1 MARVVMVADDVVMG
15 SRRWVVI
22 GVGGVVAAGLVVAAV
37 VFGLQGVE
45 VASWLAGAASFV
57 VAVAAL
63 VLAPSGG
70 PAATPTPPA
79 AVTPPAAGPG
89 SITVQGDLTGILST
103 GDNAT
108 NTQHR

>member
-1 MARVVMVADDVVMG
+1 MVADDVVMG

-22 GVGGVVAAGLVVAAV
+22 GVGGLVAAGLVVVAV

-63 VLAPSGG
+63 VLAPSGN
-70 PAATPTPPA
+70 PAVAPTPPA
-79 AVTPPAAGPG
+79 VVTPPVAGPG
-89 SITVQGDLTGILST
+89 SITVQGDLTGIAST

>member
-1 MARVVMVADDVVMG
+1 
-15 SRRWVVI
+15 
-22 GVGGVVAAGLVVAAV
+22 
-37 VFGLQGVE
+37 GVE

-63 VLAPSGG
+63 VLAPSGD
-70 PAATPTPPA
+70 PAAASTPPA
-79 AVTPPAAGPG
+79 AVTPPAGPG
-89 SITVQGDLTGILST
+89 SVTVRGDLTGIAST